1 MKIETDRL
9 ILREWEDRDI
19 PSLVVINQDPL
30 VMQHLL
36 KPLTEEEVRALVE
49 MFRCHFKTH
58 GFGLYACVVKETSQ
72 CIGFVGLNV
81 PAFVSH
87 FTPCVEIAWRLAS
100 TAWGHGYATEA
111 ARSVLKEAFTTFGL
125 QEVVAF
131 TVPRNKRSIHVMDKL
146 GMKRD
151 LEGDFDHP
159 KVPAGHPLLRHVLYR
174 IQATTSF

>member
-1 MKIETDRL
+1 MKIKTDWL

-19 PSLVVINQDPL
+19 PPFVAINQDPL

-36 KPLTEEEVRALVE
+36 KPLTEEARALVE
-49 MFRCHFKTH
+49 TFRRHFKTH

-87 FTPCVEIAWRLAS
+87 FTPCVEIGWRLAS

-111 ARSVLKEAFTTFGL
+111 ATSVLKEAFTTFGL
-125 QEVVAF
+125 QEVVAI
-131 TVPRNKRSIHVMDKL
+131 TVPRNKRSIRVMEKTWD
-146 GMKRD
+146 D
-151 LEGDFDHP
+151 
-159 KVPAGHPLLRHVLYR
+159 A
-174 IQATTSF
+174 